1 MYAAH
6 RSSRPTVTVVVPAY
20 NEARNL
26 EIMLPSLPPVHEVIV
41 VDGRSRDHT
50 AEVVSRILPGARLI
64 QQSRRGKG
72 NALACGFEAATGDTI
87 VMFDA
92 DGSADPGE
100 IPLMVEALV
109 AGADFVKGSRAMFGG
124 GSVDLTP
131 LRSAGNRALTGAVNA
146 FFRTRYT
153 DLCYGYNAF
162 WRDILDLL
170 ELPPTSGVPG
180 DEMVWGDGFEIETVL
195 NCRVAKAKLRVS
207 EVPSFELARIHGAS
221 NLNAFR
227 DGMRVLRTILAER
240 SRPVGRPADRVAP
253 RDPAVAL
260 APAA

>member
-1 MYAAH
+1 
-6 RSSRPTVTVVVPAY
+6 VTVVVPAF

-26 EIMLPSLPPVHEVIV
+26 EIMLPSLPLVHEVIV
-41 VDGRSRDHT
+41 VDGRSRDDT
-50 AEVVSRILPGARLI
+50 AEVVARTLPGARLV
-64 QQSRRGKG
+64 QQTRRGKG
-72 NALACGFEAATGDTI
+72 NALACGFQAATGDII

-109 AGADFVKGSRAMFGG
+109 AGADFVKGSRAMAGG

-131 LRSAGNRALTGAVNA
+131 LRSAGNRALTSTVNA
-146 FFRTRYT
+146 LFGTRYT

-170 ELPPTSGVPG
+170 DLPPTSGVPS
-180 DEMVWGDGFEIETVL
+180 DTMIWGDGFEIETVL
-195 NCRVAKAKLRVS
+195 NCRVAKAALRVS

-221 NLNAFR
+221 NLNALR
-227 DGMRVLRTILAER
+227 DGVRVLRTILAER
-240 SRPVGRPADRVAP
+240 SRPTVRPVERLTPPEPAMALSSVA
-253 RDPAVAL
+253 
-260 APAA
+260 